1 MIAPAAV
8 KEDGRTGRPLRVLL
22 SSYACRPGGGSEG
35 GAGWSRALETARR
48 FETHVLCGEGEPE
61 IRRWLSEHGEVP
73 GLRFHFLPPTQLER
87 RLVAVPGLLY
97 AAYRSWQRRAFQL
110 ARALHAEHRF
120 DLVHQATL
128 STYRE
133 PGYLWRL
140 GIPFVWGPI
149 SGSENYPWRF
159 LASAGLAGAVEESL
173 RSVAN
178 AVQLRA
184 SWRIRAAARRAA
196 VLAATNSLGERT
208 FGRISGVAPVRMLD
222 VGAEEVPGSTERR
235 AERRGPLRLLWSGTF
250 SHKRPFHLL
259 VEALR
264 GVPAD
269 VRYELHV
276 AGSGPLEARWR
287 GLARRAGLD
296 CTFMSLPR
304 EEALAQYDWADAL
317 VFLSLRDACGSV
329 VLEALAHGLPVI
341 CLDHH
346 GAGDLVTDRCGV
358 KVPVT
363 APREVIATLRHEI
376 ALLHRDR
383 ARLDRLGR
391 SAVER
396 AREHLWTRKV
406 EQTAELYRRA
416 MAR

>member
-1 MIAPAAV
+1 MIAPGAV
-8 KEDGRTGRPLRVLL
+8 KDDGRTGRPLRVLL
-22 SSYACRPGGGSEG
+22 SSYTCWPGGGSEG
-35 GAGWSRALETARR
+35 GAGWNRALETARR
-48 FETHVLCGEGEPE
+48 CETHVLCGEGEPE
-61 IRRWLSEHGEVP
+61 IRRWFSEHGEVP
-73 GLRFHFLPPTQLER
+73 WLRFHFLPPTQLEQ
-87 RLVAVPGLLY
+87 RLVAIPGLLY
-97 AAYRSWQRRAFQL
+97 AAYHSWQRRAFRL
-110 ARALHAEHRF
+110 ARALHAELGF
-120 DLVHQATL
+120 DLAHQVTL

-149 SGSENYPWRF
+149 GGSENYPWRF
-159 LASAGLAGAVEESL
+159 LASAGLSGAAKESV
-173 RSVAN
+173 RGVAN

-184 SWRIRAAARRAA
+184 NWRVRAAARRAA
-196 VLAATNSLGERT
+196 ALATTNSHGERT
-208 FGRISGVAPVRMLD
+208 FRRTLGVAPVRMLD

-235 AERRGPLRLLWSGTF
+235 AGRRGPLRLLWSGTF
-250 SHKRPFHLL
+250 CHNRPFHVL

-264 GVPAD
+264 GLSAD
-269 VRYELHV
+269 VSCELHV

-287 GLARRAGLD
+287 RLARRAGLE

-341 CLDHH
+341 CLDHQ
-346 GAGDLVTDRCGV
+346 GAGDLVTERCGV

-363 APREVIATLRHEI
+363 TPREVIATLRREI
-376 ALLHRDR
+376 SLLHRDR
-383 ARLDRLGR
+383 ARLDRLGDG
-391 SAVER
+391 AVER
-396 AREHLWTRKV
+396 AREHLWARKV

>member
-1 MIAPAAV
+1 MPIPRMGRFSGQHSAVLTRLNGDLLSPCYLSARAWCSLCARIRRLTTSICAGVIHRTMIAPAAV

-149 SGSENYPWRF
+149 RGPENYPWRF
-159 LASAGLAGAVEESL
+159 L
-173 RSVAN
+173 
-178 AVQLRA
+178 
-184 SWRIRAAARRAA
+184 
-196 VLAATNSLGERT
+196 
-208 FGRISGVAPVRMLD
+208 P
-222 VGAEEVPGSTERR
+222 
-235 AERRGPLRLLWSGTF
+235 
-250 SHKRPFHLL
+250 
-259 VEALR
+259 
-264 GVPAD
+264 
-269 VRYELHV
+269 
-276 AGSGPLEARWR
+276 
-287 GLARRAGLD
+287 
-296 CTFMSLPR
+296 
-304 EEALAQYDWADAL
+304 
-317 VFLSLRDACGSV
+317 
-329 VLEALAHGLPVI
+329 
-341 CLDHH
+341 
-346 GAGDLVTDRCGV
+346 
-358 KVPVT
+358 
-363 APREVIATLRHEI
+363 
-376 ALLHRDR
+376 
-383 ARLDRLGR
+383 
-391 SAVER
+391 
-396 AREHLWTRKV
+396 
-406 EQTAELYRRA
+406 
-416 MAR
+416 